1 MLDVQYLLIIFL
13 NIWKSYYLFLGFFY
27 LWIYY
32 INIIRYLFFFRYLA
46 FFMFLW
52 IGDSFFLLFF
62 FILNLSMTIFAFF
75 LVFTAILN
83 KDKARLIKKCSPIL
97 NILKL
102 FFLFL
107 SNIYYFPFF
116 NLVINL
122 YFDSFIYCFNKL
134 ISWNYILRLYC
145 RYYNVFLDSL
155 IIIYNL
161 KIKKIYLLRKFIY
174 FI

>member
-1 MLDVQYLLIIFL
+1 MNRDL
-13 NIWKSYYLFLGFFY
+13 
-27 LWIYY
+27 
-32 INIIRYLFFFRYLA
+32 
-46 FFMFLW
+46 
-52 IGDSFFLLFF
+52 FFLLFF

-75 LVFTAILN
+75 LVFTAILS
-83 KDKARLIKKCSPIL
+83 KEKARLIKKCLPIL

-145 RYYNVFLDSL
+145 RYDNVFSRF
-155 IIIYNL
+155 IIYNL
-161 KIKKIYLLRKFIY
+161 KIKKNYLLRKFIY

>member
-1 MLDVQYLLIIFL
+1 M
-13 NIWKSYYLFLGFFY
+13 N
-27 LWIYY
+27 
-32 INIIRYLFFFRYLA
+32 R
-46 FFMFLW
+46 
-52 IGDSFFLLFF
+52 DSFLLLFF

-75 LVFTAILN
+75 LVFTAILR
-83 KDKARLIKKCSPIL
+83 KEKARHIMKYLTIL
-97 NILKL
+97 NRLKL
-102 FFLFL
+102 FFLYL

-145 RYYNVFLDSL
+145 RYDNVFSRF
-155 IIIYNL
+155 IIYNL
-161 KIKKIYLLRKFIY
+161 KIKKNYLLRKFIY